1 MCPVEAFVE
10 VCTRGRPP
18 RLKPSRGIMDER
30 AGWCGWAVLLL
41 LMGCAGAHP
50 PRPAPVVVASPV
62 TVPAPAAPSPE
73 AAQVHVRLGIDDLLN
88 GNRER
93 ARDQFQG
100 ALAIVPEHPV
110 AGRLLGLIEADDPV
124 AARAAALRG
133 VDLLNRGD
141 AAQARDVLIEAL
153 CSEPDNELA
162 RNLLAQLDADPRQV
176 LGDRAF
182 DYTVQPGESL
192 SRIAQ
197 RFMGDRFKFHLLAR
211 YNGIDNPSRL
221 RAGQVI
227 QVPGDAPASVAA
239 PAPEPDITP
248 PLLQATPA
256 GGEWQGSV
264 TVILTAE
271 DARDPA
277 PAVYYTLDGSPPRV
291 ADSQRY
297 REPLTVYE
305 TTTVQGVAVDRAGNL
320 SSPIRETYHVQPPP
334 TPIAPA
340 ASPTQLPPGT
350 PLAELYQQGLSAV
363 ERGDREAAVALFDQ
377 VLAREP
383 GHSGALQAR
392 QRVVAEGVDDWYRQ
406 AYAALRRQ
414 RPRETV
420 TYCDRVLAVAPE
432 HRNAQVLRMQALD
445 LIQRLVAVDLGEARA
460 ALQRGDAAEAGRYAR
475 RVLEQDPHNRE
486 AQKLLHPAQPR
497 PE

>member
-1 MCPVEAFVE
+1 
-10 VCTRGRPP
+10 
-18 RLKPSRGIMDER
+18 MDQR
-30 AGWCGWAVLLL
+30 FGWCGWAALLL
-41 LMGCAGAHP
+41 LVGCFGGRP
-50 PRPAPVVVASPV
+50 SRPAPVVAPPSV
-62 TVPAPAAPSPE
+62 TVPEPEAPSPE
-73 AAQVHVRLGIDDLLN
+73 AAQVHVHLGIEALLS
-88 GNRER
+88 GNR
-93 ARDQFQG
+93 QG
-100 ALAIVPEHPV
+100 ARTQLQEALTIVPEHPV
-110 AGRLLGLIEADDPV
+110 AGRLLGLIDADDPV

-133 VDLLNRGD
+133 VDLLNRGET
-141 AAQARDVLIEAL
+141 AQAREVLIEAL
-153 CSEPDNELA
+153 CSEADNELA
-162 RNLLAQLDADPRQV
+162 RNLLTQLDADPRQV
-176 LGDRAF
+176 LGERAF

-211 YNGIDNPSRL
+211 YNGIDNPSRV

-248 PLLQATPA
+248 PVLQATPA
-256 GGEWQGSV
+256 GGEWPGSV
-264 TVILTAE
+264 TVVLAAE

-277 PAVYYTLDGSPPRV
+277 PAVYYTLDGSPPR
-291 ADSQRY
+291 ATQSQRY
-297 REPLTVYE
+297 REPLTVSQ
-305 TTTVQGVAVDRAGNL
+305 TTTVQGIAVDRAGNV
-320 SSPIRETYHVQPPP
+320 SAPIREIYRVQPLPAP
-334 TPIAPA
+334 LAPA
-340 ASPTQLPPGT
+340 AAPTLPPPEP
-350 PLAELYQQGLSAV
+350 PLAELVQQGLSAV

-420 TYCDRVLAVAPE
+420 AYCDRVLAVAPQY
-432 HRNAQVLRMQALD
+432 RNAQVLRMQALD

-460 ALQRGDAAEAGRYAR
+460 AQQRGDTAQAARYAR

-486 AQKLLHPAQPR
+486 AQELLGPAQPR